1 MNNPDKYFRDKLYD
15 LETPLNDRM
24 SFEAVMARRKTGR
37 KVLWWKPALAII
49 AGLFAVTGAAYLWL
63 DGNQRH
69 LVPEK
74 NRAGDAVVLSEG
86 PEKQDGSANSVR
98 NSNDPGEPLLVRDR
112 SESGAAEENSAGKRN
127 SAFFSRRQNAAY
139 QNRLNNDVTGI
150 GNGGN
155 ERIQQGDNLD
165 ESAGNQYVAQPSW
178 LAGLFCR
185 KPGLWNFWE
194 APGALARFDVT
205 INPYNAVRE
214 PALPIYAELMVATG
228 GSGYRSFNENADLSI
243 RGNHHF
249 SQYHAVLL
257 ADLGSGILAGAGLS
271 YQACMGVA
279 QVRKAEYSER
289 MVVDSHTVVIIQP
302 GLPPRNVV
310 VRDTGFVTD
319 RKTLGSDIS
328 YRINKI
334 SLPLA
339 FRYQLGQGRG
349 VVRLSATLAPGLV
362 TSQAGTIFNRENMT
376 QLESVRNHALT
387 LDARIGAGMYYQMSR
402 NVAVVAEPMLQ
413 WQAVSGSAWKPYS
426 RLGAGFALG
435 VVFRP

>member
-69 LVPEK
+69 LASEK
-74 NRAGDAVVLSEG
+74 NRAGEAVVLSAE
-86 PEKQDGSANSVR
+86 QDRQNGNANSLHK
-98 NSNDPGEPLLVRDR
+98 SNDPGDPMLVRDR
-112 SESGAAEENSAGKRN
+112 AETASAEGNPVVKRN
-127 SAFFSRRQNAAY
+127 AAFFNKRQNAAY
-139 QNRLNNDVTGI
+139 QKNLNNIVAGI
-150 GNGGN
+150 RPGGN
-155 ERIQQGDNLD
+155 DETQQGDNQD

-178 LAGLFCR
+178 LAGLFGR
-185 KPGLWNFWE
+185 KPALVNFWQ
-194 APGALARFDVT
+194 APGALAGLDVT
-205 INPYNAVRE
+205 INPFNAVRE
-214 PALPIYAELMVATG
+214 PALPVYAEFMVATG
-228 GSGYRSFNENADLSI
+228 GSGYRNFDENADLSI

-279 QVRKAEYSER
+279 QVRKAEYTER

-362 TSQAGTIFNRENMT
+362 TSQAGTVFNRENMT
-376 QLESVRNHALT
+376 GLESVRTHTLT

-413 WQAVSGSAWKPYS
+413 WQAFAGRALKPYN
-426 RLGAGFALG
+426 RLGAGFGLG